1 MTDEDLDLVAAN
13 FTNAARLALGAGF
26 KVIELHMA
34 HGYLL
39 HSFLSPLTNHRD
51 DAYGGDLRGRAE
63 FPLRVARAV
72 RDVWP
77 AHLPLFV
84 RLSVVDWAP
93 NGLDVAQTVQISRW
107 MKAAGVDLIDC
118 SSGAL
123 VPGEKIPSGHPF
135 QVPFAAQ
142 IRREA
147 GIATGAVGFI
157 VDPAQAEAILQDES
171 ADLVLLARAVL
182 DDPYW
187 PRHAAARLDV
197 EPHWPIQYAR
207 AVRHFHDRHWRAN
220 ALGPGRAA
228 D

>member
-1 MTDEDLDLVAAN
+1 
-13 FTNAARLALGAGF
+13 
-26 KVIELHMA
+26 
-34 HGYLL
+34 
-39 HSFLSPLTNHRD
+39 
-51 DAYGGDLRGRAE
+51 
-63 FPLRVARAV
+63 
-72 RDVWP
+72 
-77 AHLPLFV
+77 
-84 RLSVVDWAP
+84 
-93 NGLDVAQTVQISRW
+93 

-147 GIATGAVGFI
+147 KIATGAVGFI
-157 VDPAQAEAILQDES
+157 VDPAQAEGILQEES
-171 ADLVLLARAVL
+171 ADLLLLARALL

-187 PRHAAARLDV
+187 PRHAAARLNA

>member
-1 MTDEDLDLVAAN
+1 MHLTSLRTLAVIILLLSDVAVAATPN
-13 FTNAARLALGAGF
+13 RVTIL
-26 KVIELHMA
+26 
-34 HGYLL
+34 YD
-39 HSFLSPLTNHRD
+39 SFGKNPALTND
-51 DAYGGDLRGRAE
+51 WGFAALVEYGGKRI
-63 FPLRVARAV
+63 
-72 RDVWP
+72 
-77 AHLPLFV
+77 LF
-84 RLSVVDWAP
+84 DTG
-93 NGLDVAQTVQISRW
+93 NNAQIFEHNV
-107 MKAAGVDLIDC
+107 KAAGVDLIDC

-157 VDPAQAEAILQDES
+157 VDPTLAEGILQEES
-171 ADLVLLARAVL
+171 ADLVLLARALL

-187 PRHAAARLDV
+187 PRHAAARLNV

-207 AVRHFHDRHWRAN
+207 AVRHFHDSHWRAN